1 MDAIANGLQWFVNL
15 GASVM
20 LPILLFIF
28 ALILGIKPSK
38 AFKAGLTIGIGFI
51 GLNLVIGVLTK
62 NLGPASQAMVKNFG
76 LHLGTIDIGWPA
88 ASAIAYGTV
97 LGSLAIPVGVI
108 CNVVLLLLG
117 LTKTLDVDVW
127 NYWHIAFTGSLIYVV
142 TNDFALGLFT
152 MVVHVMII
160 YLLADMAAPIVQK
173 QYGLEGVSFP
183 QGASAPGY
191 LLALPV
197 NWILDRIPGINKIKL
212 TPETIQKRMGIF
224 GDSSVMGLLIG
235 IIIGILAQY
244 SVTKT
249 LQLGVSTAAVLV
261 LMPRMVGLLMEGLAP
276 ISEGANKFV
285 SSRFPGRDLY
295 IGMDSALATG
305 DSTVLS
311 SSLILVP
318 LTLFVAVILPGNSVL
333 PFGDLATIVYMIAV
347 IAAVC
352 RGDIFRTI
360 VTGLINIII
369 SLYIAS
375 WVAPLV
381 TGAAKAAKF
390 NLQGNSS
397 ISVLSDGGV
406 WTTWVIV
413 GLGKLISWGG
423 IGLIGIVT
431 LGLMIWFNKF
441 HDTKKKQPA
450 EAKEAA

>member
-1 MDAIANGLQWFVNL
+1 MDAIMNGLQWFVNL

-20 LPILLFIF
+20 LPILLFVF

-76 LHLGTIDIGWPA
+76 LHLATIDIGWPA

-97 LGSLAIPVGVI
+97 LGGLAIPVGVI
-108 CNVVLLLLG
+108 TNVILLLLG

-142 TNDFALGLFT
+142 SHNFALGLFT

-191 LLALPV
+191 LLALPI
-197 NWILDRIPGINKIKL
+197 NWLLDRIPGINKIKI
-212 TPETIQKRMGIF
+212 TPETIQKKMGIF
-224 GDSSVMGLLIG
+224 GDSSVMGLIIG
-235 IIIGILAQY
+235 IVIGILARY
-244 SVTKT
+244 PISKI

-261 LMPRMVGLLMEGLAP
+261 LMPRMVSLLMEGLAP

-285 SSRFPGRDLY
+285 SSKFPGRDLY

-305 DSTVLS
+305 NSTVLS

-318 LTLFVAVILPGNSVL
+318 ITLFLSVILPGNNVL
-333 PFGDLATIVYMIAV
+333 PFGDLATICIHDCSN
-347 IAAVC
+347 C
-352 RGDIFRTI
+352 RSMPRGYFPYNYYRKYKYYCEPIYCFL
-360 VTGLINIII
+360 G
-369 SLYIAS
+369 
-375 WVAPLV
+375 
-381 TGAAKAAKF
+381 
-390 NLQGNSS
+390 SS
-397 ISVLSDGGV
+397 ARNWSC
-406 WTTWVIV
+406 
-413 GLGKLISWGG
+413 
-423 IGLIGIVT
+423 
-431 LGLMIWFNKF
+431 
-441 HDTKKKQPA
+441 
-450 EAKEAA
+450 

>member
-305 DSTVLS
+305 DSTVFS

-441 HDTKKKQPA
+441 HDTKKKQSA

>member
-1 MDAIANGLQWFVNL
+1 MNVISSGLQWFVDL

-20 LPILLFIF
+20 LPILLFLF
-28 ALILGIKPSK
+28 GLVLRIKPSK

-51 GLNLVIGVLTK
+51 GLNLVIGLLTK

-88 ASAIAYGTV
+88 ASAIAYGTI

-108 CNVVLLLLG
+108 TNVVLLLLG

-127 NYWHIAFTGSLIYVV
+127 NYWHIAFTGSLVYVV
-142 TNDFALGLFT
+142 SHSFALGLFT

-160 YLLADMAAPIVQK
+160 YLLADMAAPYIQK
-173 QYGLEGVSFP
+173 QYGLEGISFP

-191 LLALPV
+191 ILALPL
-197 NWILDRIPGINKIKL
+197 NWIMDRIPGINKIKI
-212 TPETIQKRMGIF
+212 TPETIQKKMGIF
-224 GDSSVMGLLIG
+224 GDSSVMGL
-235 IIIGILAQY
+235 IIGLIIGFLARY
-244 SVTKT
+244 SLAKT

-261 LMPRMVGLLMEGLAP
+261 LMPRMVSLLMEGLTP

-285 SSRFPGRDLY
+285 QSRFPGRDLY
-295 IGMDSALATG
+295 IGMDSALAAG
-305 DSTVLS
+305 NSTVLS
-311 SSLILVP
+311 SALILVP
-318 LTLFVAVILPGNSVL
+318 LTLLIAVVLPGNHVL
-333 PFGDLATIVYMIAV
+333 PFGDLATLPYMIAV
-347 IAAVC
+347 MAAVF

-360 VTGLINIII
+360 IGGIVNVIG

-381 TGAAKAAKF
+381 TAAAQGAKF

-413 GLGKLISWGG
+413 GLGKIMTWGG
-423 IGLIGIVT
+423 IGLIGVIT
-431 LGLMIWFNKF
+431 LAIMIWYNKF
-441 HDTKKKQPA
+441 RNKNNKQTVTETA
-450 EAKEAA
+450 SN

>member
-441 HDTKKKQPA
+441 HDTKKKQSA